1 MSIDLLKT
9 DNVTWLLSG
18 QLKEDEPV
26 RSIRIV
32 SSPFTV
38 GRRNDASLTIDDP
51 SVSGKHAELKLEDGN
66 LIVHDLGST
75 NGTFVNGMRINT
87 PCKVKHG
94 DLVQFA
100 QIVFRAGIHAELHDS
115 RTIQG
120 DAADRALA
128 LIQFD
133 KLMTER
139 AVTPHFQPIVTMST
153 QDTLGYELLGRSR
166 LFGLTSPQAMFSAA
180 AVLDLEA
187 ELSRI
192 LRYEGIRSA
201 APLGRE
207 PQLFVN
213 THPAEM
219 DEPGLLE
226 FSLRELRELAPESK
240 IVLEI
245 HESAVTHVTQ
255 MRELRAAL
263 KDMDIGLAYDDFGAG
278 QARLVELVEVPPD
291 YLKFD
296 ISLVHDIQNASTD
309 RQKMLGNLVQMVR
322 GLGIAA
328 LAEGIEQPEEHQVC
342 CDLGFDLAQGF
353 LYGRPALPKSFVNK
367 AAVAAASVPS
377 SEPALALNNSYQI

>member
-1 MSIDLLKT
+1 MSLDLLPT
-9 DNVTWLLSG
+9 NNATWLLSG

-26 RSIRIV
+26 RAIRITT
-32 SSPFTV
+32 SPFTV
-38 GRRNDASLTIDDP
+38 GRRNSTSLTIDNP
-51 SVSGKHAELKLEDGN
+51 SVSGKHAELILEEGN
-66 LIVHDLGST
+66 LLVRDLGST

-87 PCKVKHG
+87 PCKIKHG

-100 QIVFRAGIHAELHDS
+100 QIVFRAGIQTELRDS
-115 RTIQG
+115 RTVQD

-139 AVTPHFQPIVTMST
+139 AVTPHFQPIVKMQT
-153 QDTLGYELLGRSR
+153 QVSIGYELLGRSR

-201 APLGRE
+201 GPLGTE
-207 PQLFVN
+207 PLLFVN

-219 DEPGLLE
+219 EEPGLLE
-226 FSLRELRELAPESK
+226 FSLRELRELAPKSK

-245 HESAVTHVTQ
+245 HEAAVTKVAQ

-296 ISLVHDIQNASTD
+296 ISLIRNIQSATAD
-309 RQKMLGNLVQMVR
+309 RKRMLSNLVQMVQE
-322 GLGIAA
+322 LGIAA
-328 LAEGIEQPEEHQVC
+328 LAEGIELEEEHEVC
-342 CDLGFDLAQGF
+342 MELGFEFAQGY
-353 LYGRPALPKSFVNK
+353 LYGRPALPKSF
-367 AAVAAASVPS
+367 ASQEAVAVGSDCGSESTVVP
-377 SEPALALNNSYQI
+377 ATLL